1 MNRKKLD
8 AVGSAQWIKSGKIL
22 AHPTESIWGL
32 GCDAFIEESVNKIFY
47 IKKRDNKKNFILL
60 ADSVDS
66 VEKKLCYLSEN
77 DKNYLLDYWPGPYTF
92 LINYREDIPN
102 HLKNETNKIAVRV
115 SNHLPLKLFFK
126 RFPGFMIST
135 SANIS
140 GQKNIND
147 PQDIL
152 DIFEYDELAYYDE
165 SLGENETPS
174 KIIDLETKR
183 IIRA

>member
-8 AVGSAQWIKSGKIL
+8 AVGAAQWIKSGKIL

-47 IKKRDNKKNFILL
+47 LKKRDNKKNFILL

-92 LINYREDIPN
+92 LINFLSSIFVIAILIEFNIEIPISLFSPVIGTN
-102 HLKNETNKIAVRV
+102 NPILIFSWAFTAWKNRKWKLKKI
-115 SNHLPLKLFFK
+115 K
-126 RFPGFMIST
+126 
-135 SANIS
+135 
-140 GQKNIND
+140 
-147 PQDIL
+147 
-152 DIFEYDELAYYDE
+152 
-165 SLGENETPS
+165 
-174 KIIDLETKR
+174 
-183 IIRA
+183 